1 MQTADCVF
9 VVALDF
15 SICFHLCFKV
25 CSSCCP
31 IGCELGSGENDIF
44 VFVGGG
50 FSGPYLFTPREVHG
64 RERQLG
70 DVRGLSLDATWGVLV
85 KWCPVC
91 NSKHCNQY
99 QPCSSTLQFCIP
111 PSFRFASIQMMSLC
125 TSCTRLYSSLSGSP
139 IVCINSILARF
150 HIAPSRVE
158 DVLYRVSSD
167 RAMDPSVHFPSTA
180 GLLHVNPSFLRVGVN
195 VVDSSR
201 LLRWNRHFFDMRWIS
216 YARMDTVLGDMFCPI
231 LNHNSYR

>member
-1 MQTADCVF
+1 MGHRTHRSSNGGKEEERWCIPPPDEGVVNGVEAHSCIVSLGVTGSCSRTCTAAMQTADCVF

-85 KWCPVC
+85 K
-91 NSKHCNQY
+91 
-99 QPCSSTLQFCIP
+99 
-111 PSFRFASIQMMSLC
+111 
-125 TSCTRLYSSLSGSP
+125 
-139 IVCINSILARF
+139 
-150 HIAPSRVE
+150 
-158 DVLYRVSSD
+158 
-167 RAMDPSVHFPSTA
+167 
-180 GLLHVNPSFLRVGVN
+180 
-195 VVDSSR
+195 
-201 LLRWNRHFFDMRWIS
+201 
-216 YARMDTVLGDMFCPI
+216 
-231 LNHNSYR
+231 